1 MTAITA
7 DNVNHF
13 ETKVIPVDGMQVNL
27 PVAASTVIYKDS
39 FVGFNATGYLVSYI
53 PWAQAVPATGT
64 PFVGIALEAVA
75 SQTSDGDKKCRVQIS
90 GYFEYALSAAA
101 QLDIGKPVFALDN
114 ATLIKS
120 AVPVAVATGGGYEH
134 VGHVVGI
141 PSSGNVLVDMGT
153 FASRQPQASGLFTVT
168 RRFDAGSVTVNDQVY
183 LVHETQNHN
192 GLYLHSC
199 NAFVTEVISSAGG
212 NAIVR
217 IGHTL
222 TTGTTLGCTLTTPTG
237 MAAGD
242 QVLGVGG
249 ALMGAADVAG
259 AAWNATNAAMVVVPV
274 DVGVFAH
281 LDTIPITAPTGAIDI
296 VATFA
301 IR

>member
-1 MTAITA
+1 MAAITA
-7 DNVNHF
+7 DNPAF
-13 ETKVIPVDGMQVNL
+13 FQTKQMLADGYFVDL
-27 PVAASTVIYKDS
+27 PVAASTAIYKNS
-39 FVGFNATGYLVSYI
+39 LVGFNAAGYLVSYI

-64 PFVGIALEAVA
+64 PFVGIAVEAVA
-75 SQTSDGDKKCRVQIS
+75 SQTSAGDATCRVQIS
-90 GYFEYALSAAA
+90 GVFEYALASAA
-101 QLDIGKPVFALDN
+101 QLDIGKPVYAEDN

-120 AVPVAVATGGGYEH
+120 AVPVAVATGGGYEF
-134 VGHVVGI
+134 VGHIVGI
-141 PSSGNVLVDMGT
+141 PSSGRVLVDMGT
-153 FASRQPQASGLFTVT
+153 FSSRQPHAGGLFTVT
-168 RRFDAGSVTVNDQVY
+168 RRFDVGSVTVDDQVY

-212 NAIVR
+212 DAVVR

-222 TTGTTLGCTLTTPTG
+222 TTGTTLGCSLTTPTG

-242 QVLGVGG
+242 QVLGIVG

-259 AAWNATNAAMVVVPV
+259 LAWNATNAAMIVVPV

-296 VATFA
+296 VASFA